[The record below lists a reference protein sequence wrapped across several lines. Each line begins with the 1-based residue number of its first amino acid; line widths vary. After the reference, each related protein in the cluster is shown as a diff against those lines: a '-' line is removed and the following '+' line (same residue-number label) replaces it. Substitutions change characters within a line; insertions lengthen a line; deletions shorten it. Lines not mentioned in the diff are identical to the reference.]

1 MLGLGTYDS
10 DEDVEDCKIEST
22 EESATTSLPAK
33 IEAPLRGSILQSHDE
48 RSAVEESAYSISSTL
63 DEMNSKSSGP
73 LTMEVE
79 LERHVFSHLNE
90 LPPSPSQAANPNT
103 IWKISEYL
111 ELKEL
116 NGFNLTEVRNWR
128 R

>member
-10 DEDVEDCKIEST
+10 DEDVEDCKIKST
-22 EESATTSLPAK
+22 EESSSTSLAAK
-33 IEAPLRGSILQSHDE
+33 IEAPIRGSMLKLHDE
-48 RSAVEESAYSISSTL
+48 RSAMEESVHLISSAL
-63 DEMNSKSSGP
+63 DEKNSKSSGP

-116 NGFNLTEVRNWR
+116 NGFNLTEVRN
-128 R
+128 